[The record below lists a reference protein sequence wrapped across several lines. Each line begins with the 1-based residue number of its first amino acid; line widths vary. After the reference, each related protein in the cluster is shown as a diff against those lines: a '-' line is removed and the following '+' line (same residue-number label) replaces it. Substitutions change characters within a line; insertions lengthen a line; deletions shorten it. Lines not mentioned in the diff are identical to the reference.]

1 MRKNGEFIL
10 LQNGKATCYAS
21 DYRTVRERLR
31 EDFNKDPAAE
41 YCIVQVM
48 GTVEKPKFPTINS
61 VYEGEPV

>member
-10 LQNGKATCYAS
+10 LKNGMATCYAS
-21 DYRTVRERLR
+21 DYQTVRGRLH

-48 GTVEKPKFPTINS
+48 ATVAKPKFPTINS
-61 VYEGEPV
+61 VYETQE